1 MSVTKKLL
9 FFLVLFLP
17 TLAMSQTGTVKG
29 TVKDESNQPV
39 GSTKVQVKGTALQTT
54 TDANG
59 AYEIKNVPYGTATII
74 VGDEANPSSTQNV
87 TVDKAEVTADI
98 VSHGNPAESTAVA
111 GEIPTLSLGDDEIK
125 ESTSQ
130 NVSSVLTAARDPFAS
145 AASFV
150 FSAARFRIRG
160 YEDDNFP
167 TLMNGVLMTDLS
179 NGRSEYNVWS
189 GLNDVVRSR
198 ENSYGLNPTT
208 YSFGGVGGVY
218 DIDSRA
224 SRQRKQLS
232 ISYAASNRTYDN
244 RLMITYVSGVRSNG
258 WAYSLS
264 YSRRWADEG
273 YVDGTFYDGHSFF
286 GSLEKVINT
295 KHSVSL
301 TAFAA
306 KTKNGRSAPAVQEM
320 FDLAGSHYYSPNW
333 GYQNGEKRTSVVGDN
348 FQPMAILSHN
358 WIINDKSTLE
368 TAVSYQF
375 GKNKVSGIDWFNAE
389 DPRPDY
395 YRYLPS
401 FDPSYGDSPSY
412 TADSTNLANYLST
425 HEGARQIQW
434 DKLYEANQLHDTA
447 KYVLANR
454 VIDAKRLGFNTT
466 YNNALTDNIT
476 LTAGLTYQKQDLNYY
491 KEVADLLGGQYFVDL
506 NQFADQTSVEDS
518 AIIQNNAD
526 NPNRKIYK
534 GDKYNYDYTAHIQRS
549 ELWAQATFKYEKV
562 DLFVAGQFVMT
573 DFHRTGNVRNG
584 TFYNNSLGDSKKFSF
599 TSPSVK
605 GGATYKINGRNYI
618 YVNGAM
624 VKRAPLF
631 ENTFISPRT
640 RDLAIDGIEN
650 EEISTVEG
658 GYLFRSPKFK
668 ARATAYMTQFSN
680 ISDNRSF
687 YYDDLKTFVNYA
699 IVGIAK
705 RHTGIELALDANLGH
720 GFTASAV
727 ASIGQFIYTDRP
739 TATITQDN
747 KDTVLASNDVIY
759 AKNLRVAGSPQK
771 AYTFGI
777 NYRSKQYW
785 FVNINFNYFDDIY
798 VDFNP
803 ARRTASGL
811 EYIDNGTAAW
821 EQILGQE
828 KRDGQFTMDI
838 SGGWSWKMNNKFK
851 SLKGNSFLVLNLG
864 VTNILNNTDITST
877 GYEQLRFDV
886 VTKDINTFPAKYAYG
901 YGATYF
907 ASLTFRFN

>member
-1 MSVTKKLL
+1 M
-9 FFLVLFLP
+9 
-17 TLAMSQTGTVKG
+17 
-29 TVKDESNQPV
+29 
-39 GSTKVQVKGTALQTT
+39 
-54 TDANG
+54 
-59 AYEIKNVPYGTATII
+59 
-74 VGDEANPSSTQNV
+74 
-87 TVDKAEVTADI
+87 
-98 VSHGNPAESTAVA
+98 
-111 GEIPTLSLGDDEIK
+111 
-125 ESTSQ
+125 
-130 NVSSVLTAARDPFAS
+130 
-145 AASFV
+145 
-150 FSAARFRIRG
+150 
-160 YEDDNFP
+160 
-167 TLMNGVLMTDLS
+167 
-179 NGRSEYNVWS
+179 
-189 GLNDVVRSR
+189 
-198 ENSYGLNPTT
+198 
-208 YSFGGVGGVY
+208 
-218 DIDSRA
+218 
-224 SRQRKQLS
+224 
-232 ISYAASNRTYDN
+232 
-244 RLMITYVSGVRSNG
+244 
-258 WAYSLS
+258 
-264 YSRRWADEG
+264 
-273 YVDGTFYDGHSFF
+273 
-286 GSLEKVINT
+286 
-295 KHSVSL
+295 
-301 TAFAA
+301 
-306 KTKNGRSAPAVQEM
+306 
-320 FDLAGSHYYSPNW
+320 
-333 GYQNGEKRTSVVGDN
+333 
-348 FQPMAILSHN
+348 
-358 WIINDKSTLE
+358 
-368 TAVSYQF
+368 
-375 GKNKVSGIDWFNAE
+375 
-389 DPRPDY
+389 
-395 YRYLPS
+395 
-401 FDPSYGDSPSY
+401 
-412 TADSTNLANYLST
+412 
-425 HEGARQIQW
+425 
-434 DKLYEANQLHDTA
+434 
-447 KYVLANR
+447 
-454 VIDAKRLGFNTT
+454 
-466 YNNALTDNIT
+466 
-476 LTAGLTYQKQDLNYY
+476 
-491 KEVADLLGGQYFVDL
+491 